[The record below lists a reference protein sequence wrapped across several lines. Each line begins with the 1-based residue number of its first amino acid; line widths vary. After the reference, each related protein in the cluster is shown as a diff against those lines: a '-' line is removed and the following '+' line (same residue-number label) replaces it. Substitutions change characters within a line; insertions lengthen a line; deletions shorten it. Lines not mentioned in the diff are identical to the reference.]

1 MDLSGFQST
10 LFRPVFVVSVAM
22 LFLSAAGAMIWLAIN
37 VEPAGSGAAR
47 TKARKE
53 QALSSL
59 LVARHDVAAGQ
70 RLSGG
75 DLMVRSRPVRDVP
88 RDALQRATDAQGHV
102 TLAPIAAGQPVLAS
116 TITADAFAGIAARVP
131 VGYRAYSIA
140 VSEADIAGGFLQAG
154 DKVDLYVTLPGALF
168 GGAASGFVHAADRSK
183 SALLL
188 QGVDILA
195 VGTRRKRD
203 GTADTA
209 ARTVTLALDSD
220 ALSKVALAARLGRVS
235 FAIRNPAD
243 GEAAHKQMADLD
255 TLLASRGEAVD
266 GPRPRILAAATAI
279 TVYSGRAQ
287 NRVQVP

>member
-10 LFRPVFVVSVAM
+10 LFRPILVPAAI

-47 TKARKE
+47 TETRNT

-70 RLSGG
+70 RLSSG

-102 TLAPIAAGQPVLAS
+102 TLAPIAAGQPVLSSA
-116 TITADAFAGIAARVP
+116 ITADAFAGIAARVP

-154 DKVDLYVTLPGALF
+154 DRVDLYVTLPGALF
-168 GGAASGFVHAADRSK
+168 GGAAGGFVHAADRSR

-195 VGTRRKRD
+195 VGTSRKRD

-209 ARTVTLALDSD
+209 ARTVTLALNSD

-235 FAIRNPAD
+235 FAIRNPGDRKAAD
-243 GEAAHKQMADLD
+243 KRVADLD
-255 TLLASRGEAVD
+255 TLLAGRQEAVAVRE
-266 GPRPRILAAATAI
+266 PRAIPAAAAI
-279 TVYSGRAQ
+279 TVFSGRAR